1 MIENQNKISLQDL
14 YTKLHATAWWL
25 SQLDAEKIAKT
36 YGYNEV
42 QKAKKITWILKFLS
56 YFKDPL
62 IIVLLICAAISWST
76 WQYKN
81 SIILTLMIFLS
92 VILKYYQETKSDKA
106 VQKIL
111 QKLEIKSKVLRD
123 GQEKSISTKH
133 IVPGDVVLLS
143 AGDIIPADGTLIQAD
158 DLFVNES
165 SLTGESFPM
174 EKLVDGELNAALV
187 FSGTNVVSGYAR
199 FLVTGTWANTEYGKI
214 AQQLI
219 KPLPL
224 TASELGIKKFW
235 YLIIKVIIFIV
246 VIILLINAINHKNIL
261 ESIIFALA
269 VAVGITPELLPVIM
283 SINMANG
290 SVKMA
295 DKWAIV
301 KRLNAIPDFWSMDIL
316 CTDKTGTLTED
327 KITLVKYIDVFW
339 EVNQDVLR
347 FWYINWYFETG
358 IRSVLDDAIL
368 AYENIDIGRIKKMDE
383 LPYDF
388 FRKRSSIIYQEQ
400 GDGKKMVS
408 KWAPEEMFK
417 ICSSYLVWIDVKPV
431 DADFIKK
438 VTSVYDD
445 LSSNWFRVLA
455 IAIKDLG
462 DKEIRNIKE
471 EEQKMILVGMLAF
484 YDPPKRDVKDALIAM
499 ENHGIK
505 IKILTWDSPLVTKK
519 ICEELDIPIEGI
531 MSWEYLDL
539 NVLEDDALAAKV
551 METNIFA
558 RLSPSQKDRIIM
570 VLRKQWFV
578 VGYLWDG
585 INDAPSLKSA
595 DVWIS
600 VSNAV
605 DVAKEAADII
615 LVRKWLKELLDG
627 VIEGRKTFG
636 NTMKYMM
643 MWLSSNFGNMFSMIG
658 AVLFLPFFPM
668 LPSQILL
675 NNFLYDLSQIS
686 LPTDHVDEE
695 YIRKPKHRNIK
706 FIRNF
711 MLTFWPISSIFDF
724 LTFYFLFAV
733 FHFKGSMFQTWWFIE
748 SLATQIFVIYVI
760 RTRRIP
766 FWKSWPS
773 KRLLTTTFGMV
784 LLGFIFTLPL
794 LGPIFGFTFMPAY
807 AYLTILGLVLVYLVL
822 VEIVKYFFYK
832 RLYKS
837 SDS

>member
-1 MIENQNKISLQDL
+1 M
-14 YTKLHATAWWL
+14 YTKFHATAWWL
-25 SQLDAEKIAKT
+25 STNEAEKRIKI
-36 YGYNEV
+36 YGYNDV
-42 QKAKKITWILKFLS
+42 QKAKKINWILKFLS
-56 YFKDPL
+56 YFKAPL
-62 IIVLLICAAISWST
+62 IIILLVCAIISWFT
-76 WQYKN
+76 GQYKN
-81 SIILTLMIFLS
+81 SVIIVLMIFLS
-92 VILKYYQETKSDKA
+92 VILNYYQETKSDKA
-106 VQKIL
+106 VQEIL
-111 QKLEIKSKVLRD
+111 KKLEIKSMVLRD
-123 GQEKSISTKH
+123 GQEKLIATKH
-133 IVPGDVVLLS
+133 IVPGDIVLLS
-143 AGDIIPADGTLIQAD
+143 AGDIIPADGILIQAD

-165 SLTGESFPM
+165 SLTGESFPV
-174 EKLVDGELNAALV
+174 EKLLTDEWPVDLV
-187 FSGTNVVSGYAR
+187 FSGTNVVSGFAK
-199 FLVTGTWANTEYGKI
+199 FLVTGTGIQTEYGKI

-219 KPLPL
+219 RPLPS
-224 TASELGIKKFW
+224 TAFEIGTKKFW
-235 YLIIKVIIFIV
+235 YLIIKAIVFIV
-246 VIILLINAINHKNIL
+246 AVIFLINAINHKDIL
-261 ESIIFALA
+261 ESIIFSLA

-283 SINMANG
+283 SINMAKW

-295 DKWAIV
+295 AKWAIV

-327 KITLVKYIDVFW
+327 KITLVKFIDVFGEINQ
-339 EVNQDVLR
+339 EVLKL
-347 FWYINWYFETG
+347 WYINWYFETG
-358 IRSVLDDAIL
+358 IRSILDDAIL
-368 AYENIDIGRIKKMDE
+368 SYQHIDVKDIKKLDE

-388 FRKRSSIIYQEQ
+388 FRKRSSIMYQRQ

-417 ICSSYLVWIDVKPV
+417 ICTTYSIWGEIKLVNDE
-431 DADFIKK
+431 FIKK

-445 LSSNWFRVLA
+445 LSSQWFRVLA
-455 IAIKDLG
+455 IATKKLDN
-462 DKEIRNIKE
+462 KEIRDIKH
-471 EEQKMILVGMLAF
+471 EEQNMLLVGMLAF
-484 YDPPKRDVKDALIAM
+484 YDPPKRDVKEALIAM
-499 ENHGIK
+499 KNHGIK

-531 MSWEYLDL
+531 MSWEDLDL
-539 NVLEDDALAAKV
+539 NVLEDDELAIKV

-558 RLSPSQKDRIIM
+558 RLSPSQKDRIIF
-570 VLRKQWFV
+570 VLRKKWFV
-578 VGYLWDG
+578 VGYLWDW

-595 DVWIS
+595 DVGIS
-600 VSNAV
+600 VSNAI

-615 LVRKWLKELLDG
+615 LVQKWLKELLEW
-627 VIEGRKTFG
+627 VIEWRKTFG

-658 AVLFLPFFPM
+658 AVMFLPFFPM

-675 NNFLYDLSQIS
+675 NNFLYDLSQVS

-695 YIRKPKHRNIK
+695 YIKKPKHRNIK

-711 MLTFWPISSIFDF
+711 MLAFWPISSIFDF

-733 FHFKGSMFQTWWFIE
+733 FHFKDSMFQTWWFIE

-773 KRLLTTTFGMV
+773 KWLLTTTFGMV
-784 LLGFIFTLPL
+784 FLGFIFTLPFL
-794 LGPIFGFTFMPAY
+794 APIFWFAFMPTY
-807 AYLTILGLVLVYLVL
+807 AYLTIIGLVLIYLVL

-832 RLYKS
+832 RMYKS